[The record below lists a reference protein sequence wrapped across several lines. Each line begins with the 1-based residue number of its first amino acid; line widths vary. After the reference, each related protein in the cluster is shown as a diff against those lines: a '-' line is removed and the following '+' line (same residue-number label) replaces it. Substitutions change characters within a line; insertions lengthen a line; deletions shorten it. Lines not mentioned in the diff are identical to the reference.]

1 MILYIILAIL
11 VASGLAYVVVKY
23 LPLKYRW
30 VVSLFLIAASIFLA
44 VKIYNGI
51 MTPINFN
58 KEKVVRFAK
67 VIKNLKII
75 RDAQVDYYEV
85 MGSYTDNEEVLIS
98 FIDTAKR
105 AITEMRDTVIRVN
118 KGTRWQPV
126 MVDVEKRIKDTIAFE
141 SILIRY
147 KDRDYKTM
155 FSVPGVKGKKFELS
169 VGTVEKVP
177 GFEVS
182 VFEAKTDKESIL
194 EGMDAS
200 LIKLE
205 KEAKTTD
212 EIKGEYVSVGSLY
225 DVTTG
230 GNWPPAYDKND
241 AAKKDQ

>member
-30 VVSLFLIAASIFLA
+30 VVSLFLLATSIFLA
-44 VKIYNGI
+44 VKIYDGI

-118 KGTRWQPV
+118 KGTWWQPV
-126 MVDVEKRIKDTIAFE
+126 RSM
-141 SILIRY
+141 
-147 KDRDYKTM
+147 
-155 FSVPGVKGKKFELS
+155 
-169 VGTVEKVP
+169 
-177 GFEVS
+177 
-182 VFEAKTDKESIL
+182 
-194 EGMDAS
+194 
-200 LIKLE
+200 
-205 KEAKTTD
+205 
-212 EIKGEYVSVGSLY
+212 
-225 DVTTG
+225 
-230 GNWPPAYDKND
+230 
-241 AAKKDQ
+241 

>member
-30 VVSLFLIAASIFLA
+30 VVSLFLLATSIFLA

-155 FSVPGVKGKKFELS
+155 FSVPGVEGKNSSLAWELWKKFQDLKFLFLKPKQKKSLS
-169 VGTVEKVP
+169 
-177 GFEVS
+177 S
-182 VFEAKTDKESIL
+182 KEWML
-194 EGMDAS
+194 
-200 LIKLE
+200 
-205 KEAKTTD
+205 
-212 EIKGEYVSVGSLY
+212 
-225 DVTTG
+225 
-230 GNWPPAYDKND
+230 P
-241 AAKKDQ
+241 

>member
-11 VASGLAYVVVKY
+11 AASGLAYVVVKY

-30 VVSLFLIAASIFLA
+30 VVSLFLLATSIFLA

-75 RDAQVDYYEV
+75 RDAQVDYCEV

-105 AITEMRDTVIRVN
+105 AITEMRDTVIKVN

-147 KDRDYKTM
+147 KDRDYK
-155 FSVPGVKGKKFELS
+155 
-169 VGTVEKVP
+169 
-177 GFEVS
+177 
-182 VFEAKTDKESIL
+182 I
-194 EGMDAS
+194 
-200 LIKLE
+200 
-205 KEAKTTD
+205 
-212 EIKGEYVSVGSLY
+212 
-225 DVTTG
+225 
-230 GNWPPAYDKND
+230 
-241 AAKKDQ
+241 